1 MEEAFGLLYQEFR
14 RLKTV
19 CVRQAELIKELTVR
33 REITIDMPFSV
44 PIQCTDTGKPDQS
57 EGPFLRAQKKN
68 GLEVADCNVPVD
80 PPDVMVDRNHDQVLE
95 CCSKLDIKFPPTSVD
110 YNFLIS
116 EPENL
121 PHVNTVHLPEP
132 PTPTDE
138 IVQGSASNLY
148 DDYRS
153 TYSFNIDRSALEQ
166 STVNIPGSFL
176 GERGIPLGPAY
187 PFWEK
192 EDLGTFNASE
202 NVQLPRSLDSAVA
215 CHSIDYV
222 SVTPEPAI
230 PRKISGPQQSSWSP
244 PYLPEDCHAG
254 HETTLN
260 SESSLNSQVCEFCQA
275 IFPAGAATRDDYL
288 VHLTG
293 HIECD

>member
-1 MEEAFGLLYQEFR
+1 MARDTHVKEMEEAFGLLYQEFR

-19 CVRQAELIKELTVR
+19 CVRQAELIKALTVR
-33 REITIDMPFSV
+33 REITIDMAFTV

-57 EGPFLRAQKKN
+57 EGPFLRPQKKN
-68 GLEVADCNVPVD
+68 GLEVAACNVPVA

-95 CCSKLDIKFPPTSVD
+95 CCSKLDIMFPPTSAE

-187 PFWEK
+187 PFWERQ
-192 EDLGTFNASE
+192 DLDTFNALE

-215 CHSIDYV
+215 CHSTDYAP
-222 SVTPEPAI
+222 VTPGPCI
-230 PRKISGPQQSSWSP
+230 PRKISGPQQQHQSDVAYSLHQAQKCSKEPWSFN
-244 PYLPEDCHAG
+244 LP
-254 HETTLN
+254 
-260 SESSLNSQVCEFCQA
+260 
-275 IFPAGAATRDDYL
+275 L
-288 VHLTG
+288 VN
-293 HIECD
+293 IN